1 MEYNSKRVH
10 QQVRNFERT
19 LGGYHF
25 QEPFSRYLTQFY
37 KNNKQMGSSDRRM
50 NSRYCYNVFRLGRAF
65 EELTLTER
73 LAIAEFLC
81 EGESAVVHE
90 FKPDWIN
97 KNFTNLGDKIDFIK
111 SLYGDFLDKVFPLAD
126 HLSSGIAKE
135 EFISSHFV
143 QPDLFIRLKRGS
155 EATVKQ
161 ELEQQ
166 GIAFVEAGPQ
176 SLALS
181 NGINLQAL
189 KKIQGLFEVQD
200 YSSQQSLNAIQTK
213 ANETW
218 WDACAASGGKSLLLL
233 DKFPHINLLV
243 SDVRSSILRNLDERF
258 DIAGIKKPFRKKIL
272 DLNNPVDHIMAN
284 ERFDGLIID
293 APCSG
298 SGTWGRTPEML
309 SKFRMEELEKF
320 ANLQKRIVK
329 HAVPYLK
336 SGKSLIYITC
346 SVYKE
351 ENEEVVFY
359 IENELN
365 LKLESMT
372 SILGYDRKADS
383 MFTAKFIKP

>member
-1 MEYNSKRVH
+1 LEYNSKRVH

-19 LGGYHF
+19 LDGYHF

-65 EELTLTER
+65 EELALTER

-90 FKPDWIN
+90 FKPEWIN
-97 KNFTNLGDKIDFIK
+97 KNFTNLGDKIDFIQ
-111 SLYGDFLDKVFPLAD
+111 SLYGDFLEKVFPLTD
-126 HLSSGIAKE
+126 HLSPGIVKE

-155 EATVKQ
+155 EATVKH

-176 SLALS
+176 TLALS

-258 DIAGIKKPFRKKIL
+258 YIAGIKKPYRKKIL

-329 HAVPYLK
+329 HAAPYLK

-351 ENEEVVFY
+351 ENEEVVSY

>member
-176 SLALS
+176 TLALS

>member
-19 LGGYHF
+19 LDGYHF

-65 EELTLTER
+65 EDLPLTER
-73 LAIAEFLC
+73 LAIAEYLC
-81 EGESAVVHE
+81 EKESVVVHE
-90 FKPDWIN
+90 FKPDWVN
-97 KNFTNLGDKIDFIK
+97 KGFTDLQDKIDFIS
-111 SLYGDFLDKVFPLAD
+111 SLYGEFLSKVFPLSD
-126 HLSSGIAKE
+126 HLSPSIGKD
-135 EFISSHFV
+135 EFISSHFI

-155 EATVKQ
+155 ETIVKQ
-161 ELEQQ
+161 GLEDQA
-166 GIAFVEAGPQ
+166 ISFLEAGPQ
-176 SLALS
+176 TLVMS

-189 KKIQGLFEVQD
+189 KKIQGLYEVQD
-200 YSSQQSLNAIQTK
+200 YSSQQSLNAVQAK

-233 DKFPHINLLV
+233 DKFPHINLMV

-258 DIAGIKKPFRKKIL
+258 DLAGIKKPYRKKIL

-298 SGTWGRTPEML
+298 SGTWGRTPEIL
-309 SKFRMEELEKF
+309 SKFREDELQRF
-320 ANLQKRIVK
+320 STLQKRIVK
-329 HAVPYLK
+329 HAIPYLK
-336 SGKSLIYITC
+336 TGKSLIYITC

-351 ENEEVVFY
+351 ENEEVVSF

-372 SILGYDRKADS
+372 PILGYDRKADS

>member
-1 MEYNSKRVH
+1 LEYNSKRVH

-155 EATVKQ
+155 EATVKL

-176 SLALS
+176 TLALS

>member
-19 LGGYHF
+19 LDGYHF

-65 EELTLTER
+65 EDLPLTDR
-73 LAIAEFLC
+73 LAIAEYLC
-81 EGESAVVHE
+81 EHESAVVHE
-90 FKPDWIN
+90 FKPDWVN
-97 KNFTNLGDKIDFIK
+97 KGFTDLQDKIDFIS
-111 SLYGDFLDKVFPLAD
+111 SLYGEFLSKVFPLED
-126 HLSSGIAKE
+126 HLSPSISKD
-135 EFISSHFV
+135 EFISSHFI

-155 EATVKQ
+155 EAIVKQ
-161 ELEQQ
+161 ELADQAISFLET
-166 GIAFVEAGPQ
+166 GPQ
-176 SLALS
+176 TLVLS

-189 KKIQGLFEVQD
+189 KKIQGLYEVQD
-200 YSSQQSLNAIQTK
+200 YSSQQSLNAVQAK

-233 DKFPHINLLV
+233 DKFPHINLMV

-258 DIAGIKKPFRKKIL
+258 DIAGIKKPYRKKIL

-309 SKFRMEELEKF
+309 SKFRKDELQRF
-320 ANLQKRIVK
+320 SNLQKRIVK

-336 SGKSLIYITC
+336 TGKSLIYITC

-351 ENEEVVFY
+351 ENEEVVSF

-372 SILGYDRKADS
+372 SILGYDHKADS

>member
-1 MEYNSKRVH
+1 
-10 QQVRNFERT
+10 
-19 LGGYHF
+19 
-25 QEPFSRYLTQFY
+25 
-37 KNNKQMGSSDRRM
+37 MGSSDRRM

>member
-1 MEYNSKRVH
+1 
-10 QQVRNFERT
+10 
-19 LGGYHF
+19 
-25 QEPFSRYLTQFY
+25 
-37 KNNKQMGSSDRRM
+37 MGSSDRRM

-65 EELTLTER
+65 EELALTER

-90 FKPDWIN
+90 FKPEWIN
-97 KNFTNLGDKIDFIK
+97 KNFTNLGDKIDFIQ
-111 SLYGDFLDKVFPLAD
+111 SLYGDFLEKVFPLTD
-126 HLSSGIAKE
+126 HLSPGIVKE

-155 EATVKQ
+155 EATVKH

-176 SLALS
+176 TLALS

-258 DIAGIKKPFRKKIL
+258 YIAGIKKPYRKKIL

-329 HAVPYLK
+329 HAAPYLK

-351 ENEEVVFY
+351 ENEEVVSY

>member
-1 MEYNSKRVH
+1 
-10 QQVRNFERT
+10 
-19 LGGYHF
+19 
-25 QEPFSRYLTQFY
+25 
-37 KNNKQMGSSDRRM
+37 MGSSDRRM
-50 NSRYCYNVFRLGRAF
+50 NSRYFYNVFRLGRAF
-65 EELTLTER
+65 EDLPLTER
-73 LAIAEFLC
+73 LAIAEYLC
-81 EGESAVVHE
+81 EKESAVVHE
-90 FKPDWIN
+90 FKPDWVN
-97 KNFTNLGDKIDFIK
+97 KGFTALQDKIDFIS
-111 SLYGDFLDKVFPLAD
+111 SLYGEFLSKVFPLAD
-126 HLSSGIAKE
+126 HLSPSIEKD
-135 EFISSHFV
+135 EFISSHFI

-155 EATVKQ
+155 EAIVKQ
-161 ELEQQ
+161 GLEDQ
-166 GIAFVEAGPQ
+166 GISFLEAGPQ
-176 SLALS
+176 TLVLS

-189 KKIQGLFEVQD
+189 KKIQGLYEVQD
-200 YSSQQSLNAIQTK
+200 YSSQQSLNAVQAK

-233 DKFPHINLLV
+233 DKFPHINLMV

-258 DIAGIKKPFRKKIL
+258 DLAGIKKPYRKKIL

-309 SKFRMEELEKF
+309 SKFREEELQRF
-320 ANLQKRIVK
+320 STLQKRIVK
-329 HAVPYLK
+329 HAIPYLK
-336 SGKSLIYITC
+336 TGKSLIYITC

-351 ENEEVVFY
+351 ENEEVVSF

-372 SILGYDRKADS
+372 PILGYDRKADS